1 MALAVKRLISCDSS
15 LIYVKIGSQVF
26 SFFFSFFFLA
36 RRTPL
41 IKELCLVVLPPPAPC
56 RTGSVWLALSCCV
69 SWDDLLMSV
78 EWRMAGGAI
87 SPITKIFK

>member
-1 MALAVKRLISCDSS
+1 MRKCD
-15 LIYVKIGSQVF
+15 GSQVF
-26 SFFFSFFFLA
+26 FGTAALA
-36 RRTPL
+36 SAGC
-41 IKELCLVVLPPPAPC
+41 KELCLVVLPPPAPC